1 MFHPDTLAALAKER
15 RNAMLAEAAGARL
28 ASETR
33 RYHRVPGS
41 PEVRRA
47 GPVAAQLRDV
57 FARLVVR
64 AGGLPSASGPYRP
77 VTAAARER
85 GGKA

>member
-1 MFHPDTLAALAKER
+1 MLHPDIVAALAKER

-64 AGGLPSASGPYRP
+64 AGGLPSASGPYGP
-77 VTAAARER
+77 VTAAAREK
-85 GGKA
+85 GSKA